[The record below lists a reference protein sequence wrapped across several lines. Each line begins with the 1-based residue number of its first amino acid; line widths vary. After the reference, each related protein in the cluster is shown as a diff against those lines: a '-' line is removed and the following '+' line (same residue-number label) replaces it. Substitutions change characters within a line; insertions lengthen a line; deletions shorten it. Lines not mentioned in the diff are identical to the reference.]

1 MPSTYTSRIR
11 LDMQGTG
18 DNSNT
23 WGTALNTGV
32 ISITDDAI
40 AGYAQIS
47 FAAANVTLTANNAA
61 GDQARMAFLEPI
73 GALTANVQM
82 VIPSVSKGYWI
93 KNSTTGAYAVSVG
106 TLGATG
112 VNIPQGGT
120 TYVICNGS
128 ATAAAPDA
136 FPGGIATPSAV
147 SVGGTLT
154 VTGATCLAGT
164 SNHVGAATFG
174 GAVSTNSTLQTTGA
188 IGGAGAVSVGTTLDV
203 TGATS
208 LNSTL
213 VGEGAATFLATLS
226 VAGAATF
233 GAAVSV
239 NGNTVLEGTLDV
251 TGAVSMDSTL
261 VGEGAVTFLATLSVA
276 GAAAFG
282 GAVSVN
288 GNTVL
293 EGTLNVTG
301 AVSLDSTMV
310 VEGAATFLATASIAS
325 TLTVGGATSINGV
338 TQLEGGARF
347 GTNVTDVLDTYEEG
361 SWTPVFAG
369 GTDAGNY
376 TLNVQVGR
384 YIRTGDAVWIAGALG
399 IATTGSIGT
408 GNLTVTGLPFTATN
422 VGNLRNGITLAVLSG
437 VDLRTGYSYH
447 SPYIDPNATIM
458 NLAEHGDNVGAAA
471 VTIGAY
477 TSVAGLLFQFSGNYR
492 TG

>member
-47 FAAANVTLTANNAA
+47 FAAANVTLTTNNAA

-82 VIPSVSKGYWI
+82 IIPSVSKGYWI

-213 VGEGAATFLATLS
+213 VGEGA
-226 VAGAATF
+226 
-233 GAAVSV
+233 
-239 NGNTVLEGTLDV
+239 
-251 TGAVSMDSTL
+251 
-261 VGEGAVTFLATLSVA
+261 VTFLATLSVA

-293 EGTLNVTG
+293 EGTLDVTG

-325 TLTVGGATSINGV
+325 TLTVGGATSVNGV
-338 TQLEGGARF
+338 IQAEGGVRF

-369 GTDAGNY
+369 GTNAGNY
-376 TLNVQVGR
+376 TFNVQAGR

-422 VGNLRNGITLAVLSG
+422 VGSLRNGITLAVLSG
-437 VDLRTGYSYH
+437 VDLRAGFSYH
-447 SPYIDPNATIM
+447 SLYIDPNATIINM
-458 NLAEHGDNVGAAA
+458 AEHGDNVGAAA

-477 TSVAGLLFQFSGNYR
+477 TSVAGLTFQFSGSYR